1 MGAPNLSFTFTRG
14 KISDEPGFD
23 CIAVT
28 FSADAPYQAFE
39 CRATKAGESWGRGV
53 GTLCASFSATPA
65 NVQRTFEVYD
75 DFLVRGDGQY
85 RISLFA
91 QGRTGAVTTTRGLSP
106 TGSPRRCWTRTGTNS
121 W

>member
-39 CRATKAGESWGRGV
+39 CRAQAFRHI
-53 GTLCASFSATPA
+53 CFSIDRCT
-65 NVQRTFEVYD
+65 
-75 DFLVRGDGQY
+75 DGWFY
-85 RISLFA
+85 
-91 QGRTGAVTTTRGLSP
+91 T
-106 TGSPRRCWTRTGTNS
+106 
-121 W
+121 

>member
-39 CRATKAGESWGRGV
+39 CRATKAGESSV
-53 GTLCASFSATPA
+53 SYTHLTLPTKL
-65 NVQRTFEVYD
+65 EV
-75 DFLVRGDGQY
+75 
-85 RISLFA
+85 
-91 QGRTGAVTTTRGLSP
+91 
-106 TGSPRRCWTRTGTNS
+106 
-121 W
+121 